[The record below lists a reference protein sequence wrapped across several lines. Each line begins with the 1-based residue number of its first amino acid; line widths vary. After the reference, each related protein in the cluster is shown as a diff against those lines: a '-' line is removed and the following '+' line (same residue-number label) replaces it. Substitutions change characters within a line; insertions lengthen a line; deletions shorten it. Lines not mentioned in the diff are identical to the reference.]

1 MEARI
6 ESVAGHANA
15 WIIGDDEEVIVID
28 PGEAD
33 EVLAAVGEREILA
46 VVCTHGHAAHSGG
59 APAVAE
65 RDEAPVALHPADRLV
80 WRAVHDEQPEIE
92 MEDGGAFEV
101 ADVRLEVLHSPGHS
115 PGSACLYCE
124 ELEVVFTGDAL
135 GAAGPVPHDG
145 EFPDFPRQLSSIG
158 EKLLTLPSRT
168 RVLPGHGPEL
178 TVGDADKNFDSWAAA
193 GPAGLLGAGDDSG
206 QGGITGLAP

>member
-1 MEARI
+1 
-6 ESVAGHANA
+6 
-15 WIIGDDEEVIVID
+15 
-28 PGEAD
+28 
-33 EVLAAVGEREILA
+33 
-46 VVCTHGHAAHSGG
+46 
-59 APAVAE
+59 
-65 RDEAPVALHPADRLV
+65 
-80 WRAVHDEQPEIE
+80 